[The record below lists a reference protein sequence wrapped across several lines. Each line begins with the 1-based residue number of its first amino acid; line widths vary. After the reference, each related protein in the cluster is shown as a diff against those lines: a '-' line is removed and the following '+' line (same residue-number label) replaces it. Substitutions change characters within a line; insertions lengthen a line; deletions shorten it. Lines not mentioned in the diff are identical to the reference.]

1 MGRWLIVV
9 ASLVAAVAAADE
21 FTNKKTGAAVQGR
34 LLGKVSLDGAPFFLV
49 KTAKGM
55 KRLPVAEWVHSVATP
70 RGTPATPAPTT
81 GTAPGTATP
90 ARPASTWTPTE
101 YRGKTR
107 SVPWLRKAYGLAS
120 RQVLCYDGRYY
131 NTYEVNPVGSAKRGP
146 GQVFAAAGKAIRVL
160 GNGQVLAT
168 MSNGQRVAIEGMT
181 LLGVVG
187 GREWK
192 AYLAGV
198 EVYEDDTASGAERKV
213 LRCRRLEPPGSG
225 LTREEFLKMLEAG
238 VRIYSRQTCP
248 MCKGTGT
255 MMVDSHAVS
264 GARHKRRCKMC
275 KGRKTVLMDLADG
288 KVRD

>member
-1 MGRWLIVV
+1 MGRWLVV
-9 ASLVAAVAAADE
+9 VGCLLAAVAAADE
-21 FTNKKTGAAVQGR
+21 FTNKKTGEAVDGK
-34 LLGKVSLDGAPFFLV
+34 LLGKVSLGGAPFFLV

-81 GTAPGTATP
+81 GIPPGTATP
-90 ARPASTWTPTE
+90 ATPASTWTPTE

-131 NTYEVNPVGSAKRGP
+131 NTYEIHPIGKDARRP
-146 GQVFAAAGKAIRVL
+146 GQVFAATGKAIRVL

-168 MSNGQRVAIEGMT
+168 MSNGQRVSIEGMT

-187 GREWK
+187 GRAWR

-198 EVYEDDTASGAERKV
+198 EVYEDDTASGAQRKV

-225 LTREEFLKMLEAG
+225 LTREEFLKILESG
-238 VRIYSRQTCP
+238 VRIYSRETCP
-248 MCKGTGT
+248 MCKGTGIRT
-255 MMVDSHAVS
+255 VDSHGVS
-264 GARHKRRCKMC
+264 GSREKRRCKMC
-275 KGRKTVLMDLADG
+275 KGRKTVVIDMADG